1 MKRLIL
7 LQVKVAIKANKISK
21 KLKISNIKTK
31 SAI

>member
-7 LQVKVAIKANKISK
+7 LQVKVAIKANEISK
-21 KLKISNIKTK
+21 ELKISNIKIK